1 MWKWMSP
8 YQQRAPDMLHQVF
21 LGIVVHLLLA
31 LKNTLDGHTRNNI
44 EKEIAKIRHKGL
56 RVSDLNHS
64 YPCEEME

>member
-1 MWKWMSP
+1 
-8 YQQRAPDMLHQVF
+8 MLHQVF